1 MNASWGRFTARA
13 GPQLEARIT
22 KWMQDAADRMEAVLA
37 PREYRAVVL
46 LGGYGRGEGGVERR
60 GGEEFPHN
68 NFDMLVLATVH
79 RRRFAGLKA
88 RVQEAL
94 APLAAECG
102 IGLDAGVVSYAR
114 LLRSPCLVMWY
125 DMRHGHKTLLGDP
138 RALSSLERFRR
149 DRIVP
154 DDVRNLLVNRGT
166 LLVIND
172 ALREQGG
179 RVEDLRRTLVRHAVK
194 AIIGYGDALLF
205 FLGDYHW
212 SYREKQKRMRE
223 QEGVAP
229 SFRKLYDA
237 AMEFRFE
244 PDYARFPGGDLEPW
258 LDRLHEELE
267 PVHLLCES
275 LRLRRPGLHWE
286 DYPEA
291 AFRAVLAE
299 GLRRPRRLA
308 RGAKGLLS
316 GRNGLPSG
324 TRRARLGLRLSRV
337 PDRLGILFPVV
348 AYDLAVPALR
358 QLARREFAAAGED
371 LPALRR
377 AYLRTWGVHG
387 DVNFATVVRKLGIS
401 LEDAPQ

>member
-1 MNASWGRFTARA
+1 MSPSWGRFTARG
-13 GPQLEARIT
+13 GPELEARIA
-22 KWMQDAADRMEAVLA
+22 KWMQEAADRMQAVLA
-37 PREYRAVVL
+37 PREYRSVVL

-60 GGEEFPHN
+60 AKGEFPHN
-68 NFDMLVLATVH
+68 NFDLLVLATVP
-79 RRRFAGLKA
+79 RRKIPGLKA

-102 IGLDAGVVSYAR
+102 IGLDIGVISHAG

-138 RALSSLERFRR
+138 QALSSLERFRR

-172 ALREQGG
+172 VLREQGG
-179 RVEDLRRTLVRHAVK
+179 REEDLRRTLVRHAVK
-194 AIIGYGDALLF
+194 AVIGFGDALLF

-212 SYREKQKRMRE
+212 SYCEKQKRMRE
-223 QEGVAP
+223 QEGISA
-229 SFRKLYDA
+229 SFRRLYDQ

-244 PDYARFPGGDLEPW
+244 PDYVRFPGCELDAW
-258 LDRLHEELE
+258 SDRLRAELE

-275 LRLRRPGLHWE
+275 LRLRRPGLRWE
-286 DYPEA
+286 DYGEA
-291 AFRAVLAE
+291 AFHSVLGE
-299 GLRRPRRLA
+299 GLRHPLRLA

-316 GRNGLPSG
+316 GRNGLPAR
-324 TRRARLGLRLSRV
+324 TLRARLGLRLSRAR
-337 PDRLGILFPVV
+337 DRLSILFPVV

-358 QLARREFAAAGED
+358 RLACREFGAAGED
-371 LPALRR
+371 LPSLRR
-377 AYLRTWGVHG
+377 AYLRSWGTHG
-387 DVNFATVVRKLGIS
+387 DVNFAAMVRKLGIS
-401 LEDAPQ
+401 LEDAPR